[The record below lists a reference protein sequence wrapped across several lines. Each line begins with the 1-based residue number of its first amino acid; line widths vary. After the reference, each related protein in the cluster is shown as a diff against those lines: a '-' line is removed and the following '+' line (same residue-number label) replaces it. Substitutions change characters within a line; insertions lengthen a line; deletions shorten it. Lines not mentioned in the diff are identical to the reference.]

1 VVAAVAGRVEVL
13 VEDGVRRGTDVLKAL
28 AVRARAVLIGRP
40 IHWGLAM
47 GGEPGVRHVLEL
59 LQAELALDL
68 RLCGLVSPAKVD
80 RSLVVPSD
88 ASNHF

>member
-1 VVAAVAGRVEVL
+1 
-13 VEDGVRRGTDVLKAL
+13 
-28 AVRARAVLIGRP
+28 
-40 IHWGLAM
+40 
-47 GGEPGVRHVLEL
+47 VLEL
-59 LQAELALDL
+59 LRAELALDL

>member
-1 VVAAVAGRVEVL
+1 MVAAVAGRVEVL

-59 LQAELALDL
+59 LRAELARDL
-68 RLCGLVSPAKVD
+68 LLCGRASPRDVD
-80 RSLVVPSD
+80 RSLLVPSD
-88 ASNHF
+88 ARNHV